1 MDIADDG
8 AVSNFTVVGCD
19 EEHRYEVADRVDL
32 RNVEE
37 WVGQFDEDAPE
48 PDQDT
53 LLQLRDWVC
62 QDPVLEYMD
71 GKLDPMGRFV
81 PAPILPPSKS
91 WADGDRTMLCGLQPT
106 APDGTPAQATG
117 RAAEQDQANVVQVGE
132 CVALDDSGGLQPID
146 CAEPHLLGPS
156 GSSTCARRSPTAPR
170 RSRNRTST
178 STRRASPPPRNTS
191 AATKPCTSRRCC
203 RSG

>member
-1 MDIADDG
+1 MNAVNRLRTGQPTTPEADIADDG

-81 PAPILPPSKS
+81 PAPIVS
-91 WADGDRTMLCGLQPT
+91 DM
-106 APDGTPAQATG
+106 AT
-117 RAAEQDQANVVQVGE
+117 
-132 CVALDDSGGLQPID
+132 
-146 CAEPHLLGPS
+146 
-156 GSSTCARRSPTAPR
+156 
-170 RSRNRTST
+170 
-178 STRRASPPPRNTS
+178 
-191 AATKPCTSRRCC
+191 
-203 RSG
+203 